1 MPFPV
6 ILSSPSGGGKT
17 RIARELLARRND
29 VGYSVSCTT
38 RLPRQG
44 EVDGRDY
51 YFLSHGEF
59 MSRVGQGDFAEW
71 AEVHGR
77 LYGTLRREVERVL
90 DSGRH
95 VLMDIDVQGAEQFA
109 RSFPDSVP
117 IFILPPSA
125 EVLVTRLTQRRSED
139 ATSLV
144 RRLGSALAELKAVGR
159 YHYVVTNDELERAV
173 DSVSAIIDAESVRH
187 DRVQDLQTQVAR
199 LIHELEQQIDRQ
211 RNLQP

>member
-17 RIARELLARRND
+17 RIARELLGRRND

-44 EVDGRDY
+44 EVEGRDY

-59 MSRVGQGDFAEW
+59 MERVGQGDFAEW

-95 VLMDIDVQGAEQFA
+95 VLMDIDVQGADQFT

-125 EVLVTRLTQRRSED
+125 DVLVTRLTQRRSED
-139 ATSLV
+139 ASSLV

-187 DRVQDLQTQVAR
+187 DRVRDLQTQVSR
-199 LIHELEQQIDRQ
+199 LIRELEQQIDRH
-211 RNLQP
+211 R

>member
-17 RIARELLARRND
+17 RIARELLGRRND

-44 EVDGRDY
+44 EVEGRDY

-59 MSRVGQGDFAEW
+59 MERVGQGDFAEW

-90 DSGRH
+90 DSGQH
-95 VLMDIDVQGAEQFA
+95 VLMDIDVQGADQFT

-125 EVLVTRLTQRRSED
+125 DVLVTRLTQRRSED
-139 ATSLV
+139 ASSLV

-187 DRVQDLQTQVAR
+187 DRVRDLQTQVSR
-199 LIHELEQQIDRQ
+199 LIRELEQQIDRH
-211 RNLQP
+211 R